1 MPAASNEIHEREAP
15 RVPAPQPPWWGRA
28 LRWVVYGMFW
38 LVGRALFRVRVRR
51 GERPESSQAK
61 IYVGHHKSDLDGLL
75 AMPTAYW
82 SPHIGDEVARGG
94 IVAGEHI
101 FQPGF
106 LAGYVVRNPRW
117 LSFLL
122 YPICVDKVMR
132 AMGWYPIP
140 QARKRYLLSHF
151 LDILSVEGDLLLSE
165 VFRDDPARHVP
176 GAGPNARIRSVLGW
190 PYRDPLFTMCGFSI
204 FKPDL
209 RHALTQRHKAR
220 VAANLAVFTA
230 ILNQGG
236 ALGISPHGFM
246 SRDGRMGRIKSG
258 LSQIIDSA
266 EREVAVLP
274 GNVTYDFMSTGRKTV
289 FVATGRALYGVNA
302 WSRERLEGEV
312 RQAILAA
319 TTVTLGHLAAHVVR
333 EHAER
338 GEHEIDEAAF
348 RAEIQAR
355 AQRMARD
362 GYAVDERLL
371 RPGPFSRRWRRFLAY
386 CRCRCL
392 LQRRGSVLQFDP
404 RQVVVDP
411 TESERVSPWVY
422 SLNELDALVEARSAE
437 GRTSA

>member
-1 MPAASNEIHEREAP
+1 M
-15 RVPAPQPPWWGRA
+15 
-28 LRWVVYGMFW
+28 RWVVYGMFW
-38 LVGRALFRVRVRR
+38 LMGRALFRVRVRR
-51 GERPESSQAK
+51 GERPEPGQAK

-75 AMPTAYW
+75 VMPTTYW
-82 SPHIGDEVARGG
+82 SPHIADEVARGG

-122 YPICVDKVMR
+122 YPICLDKVMR
-132 AMGWYPIP
+132 AIGWYPIP

-151 LDILSVEGDLLLSE
+151 LDILSVEGDLPLSE
-165 VFRDDPARHVP
+165 VFLHDPARHVP
-176 GAGPNARIRSVLGW
+176 GAGPDARFRSVLGW
-190 PYRDPLFTMCGFSI
+190 SYRDPLFTMCGFSI

-209 RHALTQRHKAR
+209 RYALTQRHKAR
-220 VAANLAVFTA
+220 VAASLAVFTA

-246 SRDGRMGRIKSG
+246 SRDGRMSRIKSG
-258 LSQIIDSA
+258 MSQIIDSA

-274 GNVTYDFMSTGRKTV
+274 GNLTYDFMSTGRKTV
-289 FVATGRALYGVNA
+289 FVASGRTLYGVNG

-319 TTVTLGHLAAHVVR
+319 TTVTLGHLAARVVR
-333 EHAER
+333 EHAAE
-338 GEHEIDEAAF
+338 GEHEIDETAF
-348 RAEIQAR
+348 RAEIHAR

-371 RPGPFSRRWRRFLAY
+371 RPGPLSRRWRRFLTY
-386 CRCRCL
+386 CRRRSL
-392 LQRRGSVLQFDP
+392 LQRRGKVLQFDP
-404 RQVVVDP
+404 GQVIVDP
-411 TESERVSPWVY
+411 AESERVSPWVY

-437 GRTSA
+437 GRASA